1 MILFNNSIFLLIFL
15 FIDLIQM
22 RLTIIYFKFFVLKKV
37 IINNKINNQEN
48 PFLDL
53 EKKEN
58 LNSFKENNVEKINY
72 YYDKK
77 PKITIL
83 IFHFKLILGENDLM
97 INMIK
102 SLLNQTLKEI
112 EIYLIINKIEK
123 FFLNQF
129 SQIYKNLKI
138 INEENDAYKNII
150 KVILESNA
158 NYITILKKYM
168 NIKDKNFFENIY
180 INTFGKINNI
190 YEYKIEKEIIY
201 LIKTKI
207 LKNLIDNEIVID
219 PNHLEEYIKLL
230 PKENINYISIAYTF
244 DNKYT
249 FYSYISMIS
258 VLESKN
264 IYTYISFYLVVPKS
278 FSKENRNIIESLYE
292 QYDFLNIT
300 FIYMDDRYKK
310 VEPIRYLNQNAYYR
324 LSLGELLPNLN
335 RIIYLDCDLI
345 VYKDLTNLFNLNFNG
360 YLMLSRKTPV
370 KIAKLYQINSGVLL
384 LNLKKMREINLEKSV
399 LNIIYSGFKSIVFD
413 QGLLIKYY
421 LNKIGY
427 LEEKYNVPSVGL
439 KPLINHYLNK
449 SLNNKTEDLLY
460 ALRYPTIRHFNG
472 PKKSQYFIDSKDWWY
487 FASKSKYYQLLL
499 NYRNQKIK

>member
-1 MILFNNSIFLLIFL
+1 
-15 FIDLIQM
+15 
-22 RLTIIYFKFFVLKKV
+22 
-37 IINNKINNQEN
+37 
-48 PFLDL
+48 
-53 EKKEN
+53 
-58 LNSFKENNVEKINY
+58 
-72 YYDKK
+72 
-77 PKITIL
+77 
-83 IFHFKLILGENDLM
+83 
-97 INMIK
+97 
-102 SLLNQTLKEI
+102 
-112 EIYLIINKIEK
+112 
-123 FFLNQF
+123 
-129 SQIYKNLKI
+129 
-138 INEENDAYKNII
+138 
-150 KVILESNA
+150 
-158 NYITILKKYM
+158 
-168 NIKDKNFFENIY
+168 
-180 INTFGKINNI
+180 
-190 YEYKIEKEIIY
+190 
-201 LIKTKI
+201 
-207 LKNLIDNEIVID
+207 
-219 PNHLEEYIKLL
+219 
-230 PKENINYISIAYTF
+230 
-244 DNKYT
+244 
-249 FYSYISMIS
+249 MIS

-324 LSLGELLPNLN
+324 LSLGELLPHLN